1 MINILKQLEA
11 LGIDFEVKGG
21 KMKEQKII
29 KKQLIKNML
38 LNFVTF
44 TIIFTVLGLIIYG
57 QFTYISAD
65 EELLDKKIKWVYARN
80 KRKK

>member
-1 MINILKQLEA
+1 
-11 LGIDFEVKGG
+11 
-21 KMKEQKII
+21 MKEQKII

-57 QFTYISAD
+57 
-65 EELLDKKIKWVYARN
+65 
-80 KRKK
+80 